1 MSELEDIAATAPP
14 ELWIG
19 LAFVVGALLGS
30 FLNVVIARVP
40 FGQSIVWPPSH
51 CTTCGSPVAPRHNV
65 PVVSFFALG
74 GRCACCRAPFSIRY
88 ALIELGYGL
97 GCAFA
102 VARHGPSIDA
112 LHEMVLLAF
121 LAVLSAIDLE
131 HWILPHVLTRAG
143 MAAGLLLALA
153 DGRET
158 FAWNLFAAAAGLTG
172 LMLIAFVAER
182 VAGQEAI
189 GGGDPWLLGMIG
201 AFLGGRALLPV
212 ILLSSLQ
219 GTLIGG
225 AMVLA
230 RRHKSSMAERSAMA
244 GQDAAE
250 GTATASDTASETV
263 ADDETWV
270 PPPTAIPFGPF
281 LALAAAEVHYFQAL
295 KGLFLF

>member
-1 MSELEDIAATAPP
+1 VSELTDIVGTAPP
-14 ELWIG
+14 GLWIG
-19 LAFVVGALLGS
+19 FAFVIGALLGS

-51 CTTCGSPVAPRHNV
+51 CTSCGSPIAPRHNV
-65 PVVSFFALG
+65 PIVSFFALG
-74 GRCACCRAPFSIRY
+74 GRCSCCRAPFSIRY

-102 VARHGPSIDA
+102 VARHGPSVDA
-112 LHEMVLLAF
+112 LHEMTLLAF
-121 LAVLSAIDLE
+121 LAVLSVIDLD

-143 MAAGLLLALA
+143 IAAGLVLALA
-153 DGRET
+153 DGREA
-158 FAWNLFAAAAGLTG
+158 FAWNLFAAAVGLSS

-212 ILLSSLQ
+212 VLLSSLQ

-225 AMVLA
+225 AMILA
-230 RRHKSSMAERSAMA
+230 RRRNTPARERSVAA
-244 GQDAAE
+244 SREAAEDAA
-250 GTATASDTASETV
+250 TASETV
-263 ADDETWV
+263 ADEEAWV